1 MDTRKCHYL
10 IDSFLKKLKTV
21 MSRRI
26 IPIQVARAIAKL
38 EENWSLAAVAAEL
51 HVSKSCIHI

>member
-1 MDTRKCHYL
+1 
-10 IDSFLKKLKTV
+10 

-38 EENWSLAAVAAEL
+38 EENWSLVQRLVRAGVRRDSNAQQDNLVIN
-51 HVSKSCIHI
+51 KI

>member
-1 MDTRKCHYL
+1 
-10 IDSFLKKLKTV
+10 